1 MKSPLKLP
9 WSCRWAAAK
18 VRERLIYRLLA
29 RSKESFAKSSLHCY
43 GRVMVDP
50 IELPVAA
57 PGYIPEPSALK
68 ALVHPLR
75 LQLLDALAV
84 RGRATAS
91 QLAADLGETSGATS
105 YHLRQ
110 LARHGFIEELPGVG
124 TTRERWWRPVT
135 GGWTM
140 PSSLQRAS
148 GGIAATA
155 GTVVSTLIESSHRRL
170 LEFFRTMSRWP
181 VAWQR
186 AFSRQQAHLELD
198 PDQLRA
204 LAFELEAVVDRYRKL
219 PPGPQARRVRVEV
232 VAYPLG
238 APGAEGAGDE

>member
-1 MKSPLKLP
+1 LQRIL
-9 WSCRWAAAK
+9 CIVTVVA
-18 VRERLIYRLLA
+18 V
-29 RSKESFAKSSLHCY
+29 
-43 GRVMVDP
+43 VDP
-50 IELPVAA
+50 IEVPIAS
-57 PGYIPEPSALK
+57 PGYIPDPTALK

-91 QLAADLGETSGATS
+91 QLAAELGETSGATS

-124 TTRERWWRPVT
+124 ATRERWWRPVT

-140 PSSLQRAS
+140 PASLQRAS

-155 GTVVSTLIESSHRRL
+155 GTVASTLIESSHRRL
-170 LEFFRTMSRWP
+170 MEFFRTMSRWP

-186 AFSRQQAHLELD
+186 AVTRQQAHLDLD
-198 PDQLRA
+198 PEQLRA
-204 LAFELEAVVDRYRKL
+204 LGFELEALVERYRAL
-219 PPGPQARRVRVEV
+219 PGTPGSRRVRIET

-238 APGAEGAGDE
+238 DPDEDGARDE

>member
-1 MKSPLKLP
+1 
-9 WSCRWAAAK
+9 
-18 VRERLIYRLLA
+18 V
-29 RSKESFAKSSLHCY
+29 
-43 GRVMVDP
+43 VDP
-50 IELPVAA
+50 IEVPVAA
-57 PGYIPEPSALK
+57 PGYVPEPTALK

-155 GTVVSTLIESSHRRL
+155 GTVASTLLESSHRRL
-170 LEFFRTMSRWP
+170 MEFFRTMSRWP

-186 AFSRQQAHLELD
+186 AVTRQQSHLELD
-198 PDQLRA
+198 PDQMRA
-204 LAFELEAVVDRYRKL
+204 LGFEFEALMDRYRSL
-219 PPGPQARRVRVEV
+219 PAGPHTRRVRVEV

-238 APGAEGAGDE
+238 EPDEPRAGDE